1 MAAQFRKG
9 WFWSIKAANVA
20 VCALLIGFI
29 YLILAAFAA
38 FAARVTTWPIYLLFG
53 TGVVL
58 AVISWPLTISVPT
71 KRTRW
76 IGYLLNGGSTL
87 IYLAVL
93 VVGVSIWL
101 NMTRR
106 LFLIPSGFQ
115 GDLYVVHSPHR
126 LQNAHKSYLRTTY
139 LFSSDGVLKTDDP
152 EPTAF
157 SDEYAY
163 LYPDGHR
170 QTLRDAG
177 PGTLPD
183 TPENRANTKEVVT
196 YFPRSLTAQRP
207 DDCPMEEISIG
218 TRAFLLSKRFES
230 PTPDKTHPGICH

>member
-1 MAAQFRKG
+1 MAAQFRKR
-9 WFWSIKAANVA
+9 WFWSITAANVA

-29 YLILAAFAA
+29 YLILAALAA
-38 FAARVTTWPIYLLFG
+38 FAAGVTTWPIYLLFG

-58 AVISWPLTISVPT
+58 AIVSWPLTRSAPRQRI
-71 KRTRW
+71 RW
-76 IGYLLNGGSTL
+76 LGYSLNGVPAL

-93 VVGVSIWL
+93 VVGTSIWL
-101 NMTRR
+101 SSTRR
-106 LFLIPSGFQ
+106 LFLIPVGFQ

-152 EPTAF
+152 EPTTF

-196 YFPRSLTAQRP
+196 YFPRSLTAQGP
-207 DDCPMEEISIG
+207 DDCPMEAISIG
-218 TRAFLLSKRFES
+218 TRAFLLSRRVEGA
-230 PTPDKTHPGICH
+230 TPDKTHPGICH